1 MRRASWHRPCGS
13 SGNCIAYK
21 NEDMARGMFYALIVM
36 LTMSMLLFYLSL
48 LAHRRHSRR
57 RKGSQIDAR
66 GLRSH
71 HQPDSPADK
80 LHEGTSRKVS
90 CSPPDRS
97 VPPAPTSS
105 TALSPVAGVT
115 SSEDVQLQ
123 RPLQLREPQS
133 KSPST
138 TTVPDCL
145 NQTPPIKTRTETP
158 AKSPHTGE
166 EPASLREAKRSVPVS
181 GSEVSIP
188 KNEVHRTTAPATKEE
203 DELKKKRD
211 SLCGLLGVYPDFL
224 QKYRTPRVALVVF
237 CLVSFTRTFSMNGV
251 MMVVRPTLERRYQL
265 MSYES
270 GMILSSN
277 DVASCLTMLPVA
289 FLATHRNKP
298 RFIGYG
304 VATLGLGNLIVAAVH
319 FLSPAYELSQ
329 AETDLCPMADAVSS
343 CTRSGSI
350 RNFRFMMMFGQL
362 LSGLGA
368 TPISAV
374 TIAYIDENVQK
385 RKSSLY
391 IGILNSMAI
400 VGPALGF
407 IVAGYTLSYY
417 VDITT
422 DVSAYVASLIFALRA
437 RIRA

>member
-1 MRRASWHRPCGS
+1 
-13 SGNCIAYK
+13 
-21 NEDMARGMFYALIVM
+21 
-36 LTMSMLLFYLSL
+36 MS
-48 LAHRRHSRR
+48 SRR
-57 RKGSQIDAR
+57 S
-66 GLRSH
+66 
-71 HQPDSPADK
+71 
-80 LHEGTSRKVS
+80 GTP
-90 CSPPDRS
+90 C
-97 VPPAPTSS
+97 A
-105 TALSPVAGVT
+105 
-115 SSEDVQLQ
+115 
-123 RPLQLREPQS
+123 
-133 KSPST
+133 
-138 TTVPDCL
+138 
-145 NQTPPIKTRTETP
+145 
-158 AKSPHTGE
+158 
-166 EPASLREAKRSVPVS
+166 
-181 GSEVSIP
+181 
-188 KNEVHRTTAPATKEE
+188 
-203 DELKKKRD
+203 
-211 SLCGLLGVYPDFL
+211 GLLGVYPDFL

-422 DVSAYVASLIFALRA
+422 DVSALGLTSKSPAWIGAWWLGFLIAGAMGITLGLITMSLPKYLPGYDAVRDEKRADQSAISVASTLHSSEFGQRLTDLPRAIWRLLTNMPFVLLAFAVSFTLYVQNNRVLTGDPDEPSVA
-437 RIRA
+437 R

>member
-1 MRRASWHRPCGS
+1 
-13 SGNCIAYK
+13 
-21 NEDMARGMFYALIVM
+21 
-36 LTMSMLLFYLSL
+36 MS
-48 LAHRRHSRR
+48 SRR
-57 RKGSQIDAR
+57 S
-66 GLRSH
+66 
-71 HQPDSPADK
+71 
-80 LHEGTSRKVS
+80 GTP
-90 CSPPDRS
+90 C
-97 VPPAPTSS
+97 A
-105 TALSPVAGVT
+105 
-115 SSEDVQLQ
+115 
-123 RPLQLREPQS
+123 
-133 KSPST
+133 
-138 TTVPDCL
+138 
-145 NQTPPIKTRTETP
+145 
-158 AKSPHTGE
+158 
-166 EPASLREAKRSVPVS
+166 
-181 GSEVSIP
+181 
-188 KNEVHRTTAPATKEE
+188 
-203 DELKKKRD
+203 
-211 SLCGLLGVYPDFL
+211 GLLGVYPDFL

-350 RNFRFMMMFGQL
+350 
-362 LSGLGA
+362 
-368 TPISAV
+368 SAV

-422 DVSAYVASLIFALRA
+422 DVSALGLTSKSPAWIGAWWLGFLIAGAMGITLGLITMSLPKYLPGYDAVRDEKRADQSAISVASTLHSSEFGQRLTDLPRAIWRLLTNMPFVLLAFAVSFTQMFAIGILSMVTKFFESQLGIQSGTVAYLTGVVVHSAKEKRSGA
-437 RIRA
+437 TS

>member
-1 MRRASWHRPCGS
+1 MWRAL
-13 SGNCIAYK
+13 SGFNIGAVP
-21 NEDMARGMFYALIVM
+21 RGV
-36 LTMSMLLFYLSL
+36 
-48 LAHRRHSRR
+48 RQQVVVRR
-57 RKGSQIDAR
+57 R
-66 GLRSH
+66 LE
-71 HQPDSPADK
+71 
-80 LHEGTSRKVS
+80 L
-90 CSPPDRS
+90 C
-97 VPPAPTSS
+97 
-105 TALSPVAGVT
+105 
-115 SSEDVQLQ
+115 Q

-350 RNFRFMMMFGQL
+350 RE
-362 LSGLGA
+362 
-368 TPISAV
+368 
-374 TIAYIDENVQK
+374 ENSLEKYGMVGENYGGESSV
-385 RKSSLY
+385 SSL
-391 IGILNSMAI
+391 GILNSMAI

-422 DVSAYVASLIFALRA
+422 DVSARYKRHGVPMLQARSDLQEPSMDRRWWLGFLIAGAMGITLGLITMSLPKYLPGYDAVRDEKRADQSAISVASTLHSSEFGQRLTDLPRAIWRLLTNMPFVLLAFAVSFTH
-437 RIRA
+437 